1 MPRKPSSTPTET
13 EMEILSA
20 LWRRGPSSVRQVHQE
35 LAATRETGYS
45 TTLKMMQVMVEKGLL
60 VKDDTVRPQVYRPAD
75 TQQKTQRSVVRHV
88 IDTVF
93 EGSTRGLLLRAISDR
108 NLKPEELDEIQAM
121 IDRAR
126 QERDA

>member
-1 MPRKPSSTPTET
+1 
-13 EMEILSA
+13 MEILSA
-20 LWRRGPSSVRQVHQE
+20 LWRRGPSNVRQVHQE